1 MSELKYVTQDTFDAD
16 VIHSAEPVL
25 VDVTAV
31 WCAPCRMLEPIVK
44 EVAETWQDKMK
55 VVKLDADQNPGAV
68 EPVWHPGHPDP
79 DVLQGWK
86 TAGAH
91 DGFPVEG
98 ETGGEDIA
106 ASVNKNRLQSLF
118 FICA

>member
-16 VIHSAEPVL
+16 VIRSAEPVL

-55 VVKLDADQNPGAV
+55 VVKLDADQNPALMMQYGILGI
-68 EPVWHPGHPDP
+68 PTLMFFKGGK
-79 DVLQGWK
+79 LQERL
-86 TAGAH
+86 T
-91 DGFPVEG
+91 GF
-98 ETGGEDIA
+98 
-106 ASVNKNRLQSLF
+106 QSKEKLVAK
-118 FICA
+118 ISPHL